1 MLLDYG
7 FKLLHLNNIILGMFS
22 FNERALA
29 CYRRVGFKEIGRRRQ
44 ARIIGEKKYDLVLM
58 DMLADERLDDKAECA
73 DPTRAFEGG

>member
-7 FKLLHLNNIILGMFS
+7 FNLLHLNNIMLGMFS

-44 ARIIGEKKYDLVLM
+44 ARIIGGKKYDLVLM
-58 DMLADERLDDKAECA
+58 DMLADEWPDKAERA
-73 DPTRAFEGG
+73 DPTRAYEGG